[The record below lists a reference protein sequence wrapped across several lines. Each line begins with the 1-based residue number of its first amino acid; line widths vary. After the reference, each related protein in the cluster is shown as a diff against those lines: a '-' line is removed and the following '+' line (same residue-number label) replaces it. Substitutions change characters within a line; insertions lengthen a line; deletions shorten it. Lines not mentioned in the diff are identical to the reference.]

1 MAQLG
6 KWAFIVGMIVA
17 VVGGLGFSEAWF
29 VWLLAL
35 LGIVVGFLNV
45 TDRESSKFLLAA
57 VGLIVAAA
65 AWSSLPYVGGYLSAI
80 LNNIVAF
87 IGAALLVVALK
98 VLFETA
104 KD

>member
-65 AWSSLPYVGGYLSAI
+65 AWSSLPYVGGYFSAI

>member
-6 KWAFIVGMIVA
+6 KWAFIVGLVIA
-17 VVGGLGFSEAWF
+17 IIGGLGFGQAWF

-45 TDRESSKFLLAA
+45 TDKECTKFLLAA
-57 VGLIVAAA
+57 IGLIVAAA

-87 IGAALLVVALK
+87 IGAAVLVVALK

-104 KD
+104 QD